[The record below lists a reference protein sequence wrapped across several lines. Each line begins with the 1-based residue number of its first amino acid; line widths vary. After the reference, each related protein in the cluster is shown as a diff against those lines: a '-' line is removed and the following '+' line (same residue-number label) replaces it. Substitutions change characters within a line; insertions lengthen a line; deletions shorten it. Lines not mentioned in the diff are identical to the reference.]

1 MSVRTRRALCVAIV
15 ACFAGAATA
24 HAQAPPEHSH
34 DMQDMHDMHD
44 MQMDAGW
51 TFMQEGNVYA
61 LFNRQGSP
69 RGGDDL
75 EATNWWMGMF
85 SRQSSRHRLTLSGM
99 FSIDAATAGNDG
111 YREIFQVGE
120 TLDGQPLVDRQH
132 PHDLFMQ
139 LAAAWR
145 ANISDTT
152 TMTFAGAPVGEPALG
167 PPTYMHRAS
176 AAVIPFAPLSHHLFD
191 STHISFGVVTA
202 ALDRPRWSIEASVF
216 NGREPDDDRWDFD
229 FGRLDS
235 VSARAWYRPSP
246 AWAIQVSSGRLK
258 DPETLEPGDIT
269 RTTTSAS
276 WLENAEGRMR
286 AATIGYGVNSGHGGN
301 RQGGFAEY
309 SREFSR
315 ATVSSRLELVQVE
328 SDVLLAE
335 EPDDA
340 AHQPRFDLVTAF
352 TLAAERHL
360 GTWRGIDTGVGASLT
375 FHAVPEH
382 LQDAYGRGP
391 TAFQFFVQVRTLTP
405 GMGRM
410 WNRRMGQ

>member
-1 MSVRTRRALCVAIV
+1 MSVRTRRALCAAIV
-15 ACFAGAATA
+15 ACLAGAATVA
-24 HAQAPPEHSH
+24 APVPPEHSH
-34 DMQDMHDMHD
+34 DMQDMHDM
-44 MQMDAGW
+44 QMDRGW

-61 LFNRQGSP
+61 LFNHQGSP

-85 SRQSSRHRLTLSGM
+85 SRQTTRHRLTLSSM
-99 FSIDAATAGNDG
+99 LSLDAATAGNDG

-120 TLDGQPLVDRQH
+120 TLDGRPLVDRQH

-145 ANISDTT
+145 ANVSDTT
-152 TMTFAGAPVGEPALG
+152 AITFVGAPVGEPALG
-167 PPTYMHRAS
+167 PPSFMHRAS

-202 ALDRPRWSIEASVF
+202 ALDRPRWTIEASVF

-229 FGRLDS
+229 SAGWIRCRRAPGIVHRRPGRFRCPRGGS
-235 VSARAWYRPSP
+235 GSRAPRAWRHH
-246 AWAIQVSSGRLK
+246 ANHGIGVVV
-258 DPETLEPGDIT
+258 
-269 RTTTSAS
+269 
-276 WLENAEGRMR
+276 AEFDGRMR
-286 AATIGYGVNSGHGGN
+286 AATVGYGVNSGHGAK
-301 RQGGFAEY
+301 RQGGFGEY
-309 SREFSR
+309 SREFSK

-335 EPDDA
+335 ESRDA

-375 FHAVPEH
+375 FHAVPDH

-391 TAFQFFVQVRTLTP
+391 TAFQIFVQVRTLTP

>member
-1 MSVRTRRALCVAIV
+1 
-15 ACFAGAATA
+15 
-24 HAQAPPEHSH
+24 
-34 DMQDMHDMHD
+34 
-44 MQMDAGW
+44 
-51 TFMQEGNVYA
+51 
-61 LFNRQGSP
+61 
-69 RGGDDL
+69 
-75 EATNWWMGMF
+75 MF
-85 SRQSSRHRLTLSGM
+85 SL
-99 FSIDAATAGNDG
+99 DAATAGNDG

-145 ANISDTT
+145 ANVTDSTT
-152 TMTFAGAPVGEPALG
+152 ITLVGAPVGEPALG

-202 ALDRPRWSIEASVF
+202 ALDRPRWSIEASLF

-258 DPETLEPGDIT
+258 DPETLEPGNIT

-276 WLENAEGRMR
+276 WLQTIEGRMR
-286 AATIGYGVNSGHGGN
+286 SATVGYGVNSGHGGN
-301 RQGGFAEY
+301 RQGGFGEY
-309 SREFSR
+309 LARVQQGDGIVASRVRAGRVGRAAWRRPARCRTSAAVRSR
-315 ATVSSRLELVQVE
+315 DRPHAGGRASSRRVARHRHRRRRQ
-328 SDVLLAE
+328 SDFPCRARTS
-335 EPDDA
+335 A
-340 AHQPRFDLVTAF
+340 
-352 TLAAERHL
+352 
-360 GTWRGIDTGVGASLT
+360 
-375 FHAVPEH
+375 
-382 LQDAYGRGP
+382 GRIRSRSNS
-391 TAFQFFVQVRTLTP
+391 FQFFVQVQSLTP

-410 WNRRMGQ
+410 WNRRMGE